1 MCVDCDMG
9 GIFICGL
16 CICVYIIPVCA
27 SVNHSACVKVRG
39 TCFSPSTAGSWVPVQ
54 AFRLRQQGL
63 FATLTLLH

>member
-1 MCVDCDMG
+1 MCVECDMG

-16 CICVYIIPVCA
+16 CVCVYIIPVCV

-39 TCFSPSTAGSWVPVQ
+39 TWFSPSTAGSWVAVQ

-63 FATLTLLH
+63 FATPTPLH